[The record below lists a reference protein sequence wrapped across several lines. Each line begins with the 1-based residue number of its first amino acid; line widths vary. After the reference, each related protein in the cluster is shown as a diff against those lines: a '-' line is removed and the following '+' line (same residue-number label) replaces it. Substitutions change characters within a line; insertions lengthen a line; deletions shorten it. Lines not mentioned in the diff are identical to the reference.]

1 LRKESFASSENER
14 NGVKGF
20 SWEIAKRPRAAA
32 CPYFPVSVTKKIAF
46 GAAASWFSRGVTIV
60 LALVLMPVLF
70 HHLGKEEL
78 GVWLLLAQT
87 SAVIFILDFG
97 LGTTLTRRI
106 AMAKGKSGSD
116 PESPLNEETR
126 REIANLVE
134 SARRVYQWLAVGTFL
149 VSSLSGFIY
158 LQRLHL
164 TTVSLP
170 VVWTAWGILCLS
182 QAFGVWAE
190 VWNCLVCGVGYVGW
204 DAVLG
209 SFIYTVT
216 LLLQIVT
223 LYLGGGL
230 VALATVAAIGMF
242 AQRYLVLGFARR
254 RRPEVFKMRGTF
266 DGAVVRSMISPS
278 LRAWAT
284 AFGIIMV
291 MNTDQFFIASL
302 TGAAQI
308 PAYRAAYLV
317 LYNLYMMALTTA
329 GVSAVFISHLW
340 QAGQITEIHRV
351 VVRNLRLGL
360 GVMAAGGACILV
372 LGPRLFDVWL
382 GRGNFIGHPILVI
395 FFVLLFLETQSGII
409 TLGSRATEDEAF
421 APWAL
426 GAGVLKL
433 ILAAFLGVHFGLL
446 GIASSTLFAQLAT
459 NDWYMVFRGLKRLQI
474 SFENHVVNVIFP
486 VAGLFVAVTFAV
498 WLPTSENLF
507 ATEWEAVLAGSAIA
521 GILLAAFMWFFVLEP
536 GHRHRVTAWR
546 QLARQ

>member
-1 LRKESFASSENER
+1 
-14 NGVKGF
+14 
-20 SWEIAKRPRAAA
+20 
-32 CPYFPVSVTKKIAF
+32 
-46 GAAASWFSRGVTIV
+46 
-60 LALVLMPVLF
+60 MPVLF
-70 HHLGKEEL
+70 HHLAKEEL

-97 LGTTLTRRI
+97 LGATLTRRI

-116 PESPLNEETR
+116 PETPLNEETR
-126 REIANLVE
+126 REIADLVE
-134 SARRVYQWLAVGTFL
+134 SGRRVYQGLAVGTFV

-190 VWNCLVCGVGYVGW
+190 VWNCLLFGVGYVGW

-216 LLLQIVT
+216 LLFQIVT

-230 VALATVAAIGMF
+230 VALATVAAIGLF
-242 AQRYLVLGFARR
+242 AQRYLLLGFARS
-254 RRPEVFKMRGTF
+254 RRPELFKIKGIFNGPVMY
-266 DGAVVRSMISPS
+266 SMISPS
-278 LRAWAT
+278 LHAWGT
-284 AFGIIMV
+284 TLGITMV
-291 MNTDQFFIASL
+291 MNSDQFFIASL
-302 TGAAQI
+302 SGAAQI

-317 LYNLYMMALTTA
+317 LYNLYLLALTTA
-329 GVSAVFISHLW
+329 GVSTVFISHLW
-340 QAGQITEIHRV
+340 QAGKIAEVHRV

-360 GVMAAGGACILV
+360 GIMAAGGACILV

-382 GRGNFIGHPILVI
+382 GKGNFIGLPILVI
-395 FFVLLFLETQSGII
+395 FFVLLILETQSSVV

-426 GAGVLKL
+426 GAGGLKL
-433 ILAAFLGVHFGLL
+433 TLSIFLGVHFGLL
-446 GIASSTLFAQLAT
+446 GIACSTLVAQLAT

-474 SFENHVVNVIFP
+474 SFESHVVDVILP
-486 VAGLFVAVTFAV
+486 VAGLFVAVTIAV
-498 WLPTSENLF
+498 WLPINGNLF
-507 ATEWEAVLAGSAIA
+507 ATEWEAVLAGSSIA
-521 GILLAAFMWFFVLEP
+521 GVLLAAFMWFFVMEP
-536 GHRHRVTAWR
+536 SHRQRFSTWR